1 MPEVK
6 VLSAFCTTELDWTM
20 MAATWASVCTACV
33 SCEPLHQQ
41 ANAHSAQQQLAN
53 QIMEV
58 EQKYPDS
65 PVIIVGDFNHTNLS
79 VELPKYKQLIKC
91 LTRERNTLDH
101 CYSTIKDAYQ
111 ANIRAPLGNSDH
123 SLIHLIPSYRQ
134 KLKAAKP
141 VEKSVRTW
149 STEAIENPRGCLDST
164 DWDIFKTNNNNL
176 DDYADAVTSY
186 ISFCEETCIP
196 TRAVYKF
203 NNCKPWFF
211 AELGK
216 LRTNKE
222 EAYRP
227 GCI

>member
-1 MPEVK
+1 MYFALCKSDKAFGYEV
-6 VLSAFCTTELDWTM
+6 S
-20 MAATWASVCTACV
+20 
-33 SCEPLHQQ
+33 
-41 ANAHSAQQQLAN
+41 
-53 QIMEV
+53 I
-58 EQKYPDS
+58 
-65 PVIIVGDFNHTNLS
+65 
-79 VELPKYKQLIKC
+79 
-91 LTRERNTLDH
+91 REM
-101 CYSTIKDAYQ
+101 
-111 ANIRAPLGNSDH
+111 
-123 SLIHLIPSYRQ
+123 Q

-149 STEAIENPRGCLDST
+149 STEAIENLRGCLDST

-203 NNCKPWFF
+203 NNCKPWFS

-222 EAYRP
+222 EAYKSGDRDA
-227 GCI
+227 